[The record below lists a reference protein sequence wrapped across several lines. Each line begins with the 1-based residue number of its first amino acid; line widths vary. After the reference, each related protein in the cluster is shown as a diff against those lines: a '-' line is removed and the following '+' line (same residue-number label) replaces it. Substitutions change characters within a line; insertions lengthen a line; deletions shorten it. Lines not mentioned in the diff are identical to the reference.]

1 MAKVIISSYEEFAEF
16 KGKTIGVSDFF
27 KISQEQVN
35 KFADATLDHQWIH
48 TDPVRAADGPFKG
61 TIAHGYL
68 TLSLI
73 PYHWEQI
80 ADVRN
85 LKMMVNYGVESLRF
99 NQPVMVGDEVRLQV
113 DMLNIVNLRG
123 VTKVE
128 LNVAMEIKGNPKP
141 AFNGTLVFLYH
152 FIKV

>member
-1 MAKVIISSYEEFAEF
+1 MGKVIISSHEDFERF

-27 KISQEQVN
+27 KVTQEQVN

-48 TDPVRAADGPFKG
+48 TDPVRAASGPFKT

-68 TLSLI
+68 TLSMI

-85 LKMMVNYGVESLRF
+85 LRMMINYGIESLRF

-113 DMLNIVNLRG
+113 DMLNILNLRG
-123 VTKVE
+123 ITKVE

-141 AFNGTLVFLYH
+141 AFNGTMVFLYH
-152 FIKV
+152 FNR

>member
-1 MAKVIISSYEEFAEF
+1 MARVIISSFEEFEAF
-16 KGKTIGVSDFF
+16 KGKTIGVSNFF
-27 KISQEQVN
+27 KITQEQVN

-48 TDPVRAADGPFKG
+48 IDPVRAATGPFKG

-73 PYHWEQI
+73 PHHWEQI

-85 LKMMVNYGVESLRF
+85 LRMMVNYGIESLRF

-113 DMLNIVNLRG
+113 DMLTILNLRG

-128 LNVAMEIKGNPKP
+128 LNVSMEIKGNPKP

-152 FIKV
+152 FNK

>member
-1 MAKVIISSYEEFAEF
+1 MARVIISSFEEFEAF
-16 KGKTIGVSDFF
+16 KGKTIGVSNFF
-27 KISQEQVN
+27 KITQEQVN

-48 TDPVRAADGPFKG
+48 IDPVRAASGPFKG

-73 PYHWEQI
+73 PHHWEQI

-85 LKMMVNYGVESLRF
+85 LKMMVNYGIESLRF

-113 DMLNIVNLRG
+113 DMLNILNLRG

-128 LNVAMEIKGNPKP
+128 LNVSMEIKGNPKP

-152 FIKV
+152 FNK

>member
-1 MAKVIISSYEEFAEF
+1 MGKVIISSHEDFERF
-16 KGKTIGVSDFF
+16 KGKTIGVSNFF
-27 KISQEQVN
+27 KVTQEQVN
-35 KFADATLDHQWIH
+35 KFADATLDFQWIH
-48 TDPVRAADGPFKG
+48 IDPVRAATGPFKT

-68 TLSLI
+68 TLSMI

-85 LKMMVNYGVESLRF
+85 LRLMINYGIESLRF

-113 DMLNIVNLRG
+113 DMLNILNLRG

-152 FIKV
+152 FNK